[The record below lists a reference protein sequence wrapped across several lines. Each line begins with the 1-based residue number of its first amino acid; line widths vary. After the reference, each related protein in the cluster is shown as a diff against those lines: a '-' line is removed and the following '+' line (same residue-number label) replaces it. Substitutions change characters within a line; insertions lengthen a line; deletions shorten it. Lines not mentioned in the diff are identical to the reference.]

1 MSTAGIGSN
10 KRPLPPATSD
20 FQVEGTLKKRKT
32 TNPSKLENLLTTSD
46 IRDHIFS
53 FLELQKDWR
62 LLRQKKSKMEALAVR
77 DIHYLSCC
85 SRTLHK
91 YCVSATQAIV
101 QNLIKPLINLPQTSR
116 PEPTSIMV
124 TKNIFDVWLARAE
137 IPLDFRS
144 PQRLDRVT
152 QNILNEWGLKNIQS
166 ALKSMLDCAN
176 APPSLE
182 KQASLCFILR
192 FIKFCAQDCM
202 LVTKIFDLAFQ
213 FNQIEPLLPFIPN
226 ENIPYI
232 ASHALGFGNIKVLDW
247 LYKNA
252 KEPFRWGTTQFG
264 AVEKLLVKGNIAT
277 IDWVYNHPDVFPH
290 FRSSEYHIQ
299 GGVSF
304 CNMAHIAVQSSRINV
319 LNWINNQHDL
329 KCLFLFINPFTGEN
343 VAHTAARGGR
353 TNVLDWMKKQPDLA
367 HLLKGVVSSSGWQG
381 VSSSG
386 WNIAHCAADS
396 DKREVLE
403 WIEKQPDLAHLLRN
417 TDAKGINIA
426 HHAARQNRL
435 DILRYIS
442 SKPDLAHLLKKVTH
456 DGSNIAH
463 RAAKGAKIDVLN
475 FILGNPTIAYLIE
488 GVTKDGSNIAHFLA
502 ARNGWELLHTINSQA
517 NLAHLLK
524 RVTHDGSN
532 IAHHAAK
539 EGFPFVLEGIKE
551 QPDLA
556 YLLKGV
562 TNNGWNIAHCAANSD
577 QRNLLEWIKEQ
588 PDLAYLLKGVTN
600 NGWNIAHCAAN
611 SDKIWALDWIK
622 EQPDLA
628 GLFSLPPS
636 RGQL

>member
-226 ENIPYI
+226 EDIPYI
-232 ASHALGFGNIKVLDW
+232 ANRALEFGNIKVLDW
-247 LYKNA
+247 LYANA

-304 CNMAHIAVQSSRINV
+304 CNMAHTAVESSRINV

-329 KCLFLFINPFTGEN
+329 KCLLLFINPFTGEN
-343 VAHTAARGGR
+343 VAHIAARGGR

-367 HLLKGVVSSSGWQG
+367 HLL
-381 VSSSG
+381 
-386 WNIAHCAADS
+386 
-396 DKREVLE
+396 
-403 WIEKQPDLAHLLRN
+403 RN
-417 TDAKGINIA
+417 TDAKGRNIA

-435 DILRYIS
+435 DILRYIR

-463 RAAKGAKIDVLN
+463 CAAKGAKIDVLN

-502 ARNGWELLHTINSQA
+502 A
-517 NLAHLLK
+517 
-524 RVTHDGSN
+524 
-532 IAHHAAK
+532 
-539 EGFPFVLEGIKE
+539 
-551 QPDLA
+551 
-556 YLLKGV
+556 
-562 TNNGWNIAHCAANSD
+562 NSD
-577 QRNLLEWIKEQ
+577 QRNLLE
-588 PDLAYLLKGVTN
+588 
-600 NGWNIAHCAAN
+600 C
-611 SDKIWALDWIK
+611 IK